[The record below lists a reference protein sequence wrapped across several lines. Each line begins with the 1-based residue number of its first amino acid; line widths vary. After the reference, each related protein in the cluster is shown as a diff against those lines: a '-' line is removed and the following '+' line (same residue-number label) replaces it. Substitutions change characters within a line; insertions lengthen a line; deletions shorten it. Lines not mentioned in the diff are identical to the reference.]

1 MDKLCIHLPHSLVDE
16 CTELVKGY
24 SKELIELLLADLTPQ
39 EVCVYIKLCD
49 PTEHLGPR
57 SEFITDKDGEIC
69 MYIILNIII
78 AYIFYIYIFY
88 KLKKY
93 AIYKILRYFLK
104 IYLLF

>member
-69 MYIILNIII
+69 MYYMHYNCI
-78 AYIFYIYIFY
+78 
-88 KLKKY
+88 
-93 AIYKILRYFLK
+93 
-104 IYLLF
+104 